1 MYKHRG
7 NSVKTTGEPKAI
19 RDIVDELYRLYGMKG
34 VQDEHRALET
44 WDIVVGD
51 TIAKMTEIERIVN
64 GILYVKVQNPS
75 WRNEL
80 RFRKAHISKRLNEA
94 IGKNMVKDIV
104 FK

>member
-1 MYKHRG
+1 M
-7 NSVKTTGEPKAI
+7 KTTGEPKTI
-19 RDIVDELYRLYGMKG
+19 KDIVDELYRMYGMKR
-34 VQDEHRALET
+34 VHDEHRALDKWNT
-44 WDIVVGD
+44 VVGE

-80 RFRKAHISKRLNEA
+80 QFRKAHISKRLNEA
-94 IGKNMVKDIV
+94 IGRDMVKDIV